1 MAERSENIHA
11 RSKVDDYT
19 SYTEQDL
26 QNALQDFLEEEKPP
40 GEKTRMWNFR
50 TIAGLAFLFVATT
63 YFIKA
68 LGWSFF
74 GPDVSNA
81 VYWLPIVGGLLIV
94 IVGFGFFSRER
105 KHLRKNKRKKKRLYN
120 NLKADRNGNSSS
132 SFARSAAS
140 RFGLESYALRK
151 NKKMFRSRTDKRV
164 CGVCGG
170 IARYFGISSTFV
182 RLFFAIFTL
191 LGYGFPVILYIA
203 LCFVLPK
210 EPQALLGDDPGYDQI

>member
-1 MAERSENIHA
+1 MVERSENI
-11 RSKVDDYT
+11 RTGSKPYDYS

-68 LGWSFF
+68 LGWPVFS
-74 GPDVSNA
+74 PDISSA
-81 VYWLPIVGGLLIV
+81 VYWLPIVGGLFII

-105 KHLRKNKRKKKRLYN
+105 KQARRNKRKKKKLYN
-120 NLKADRNGNSSS
+120 NLNSGAKTGNTTS
-132 SFARSAAS
+132 SFRSAA
-140 RFGLESYALRK
+140 RRMGLESYALRK
-151 NKKMFRSRTDKRV
+151 NKKMFRSRTDKRI

-191 LGYGFPVILYIA
+191 LGYGFPIILYIA

-210 EPQALLGDDPGYDQI
+210 DPHDLFRDDPGYDEY